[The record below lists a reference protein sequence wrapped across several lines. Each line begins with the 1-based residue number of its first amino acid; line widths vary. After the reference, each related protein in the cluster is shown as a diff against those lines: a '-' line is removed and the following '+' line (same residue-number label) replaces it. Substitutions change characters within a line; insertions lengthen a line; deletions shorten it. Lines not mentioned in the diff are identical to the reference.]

1 MRGIGA
7 TILVALVLGLAAA
20 VAAQPQPKPE
30 PGSEVILGG
39 KLLWIFRATAGG
51 KSPAQRA
58 DACIRRSVDILSDPA
73 VSEKDIKIV
82 VPKKGAEPQIQ
93 VGKYLF
99 VTVTMADAKANKID
113 PMTLAKTW
121 SKNLSAALNIARVHR
136 PEEKH

>member
-1 MRGIGA
+1 MKGIA
-7 TILVALVLGLAAA
+7 VAVAAALTIGLAAA

-30 PGSEVILGG
+30 PGGEVILGG
-39 KLLWIFRATAGG
+39 KLLWIFRASAGG
-51 KSPAQRA
+51 KSPGERA
-58 DACIRRSVDILSDPA
+58 DACVRRSVEILSDPS

-113 PMTLAKTW
+113 PMGLAKVW
-121 SKNLSAALNIARVHR
+121 AKNLSAALKIARVHR